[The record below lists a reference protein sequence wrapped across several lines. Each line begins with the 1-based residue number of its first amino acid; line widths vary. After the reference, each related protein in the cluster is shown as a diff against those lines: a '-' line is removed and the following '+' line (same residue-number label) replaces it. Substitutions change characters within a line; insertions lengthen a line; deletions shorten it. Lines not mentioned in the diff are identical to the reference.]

1 MLITNQTAQ
10 DYWFGPL
17 HLLGGNGQTLTVD
30 DTTATSL
37 YLTDDG
43 VADAINTLAT
53 SNKIQVTGAA
63 SPFPRPTG
71 TPQILHADGSPEG
84 LVYAGQGS
92 LYLRRDVAAIH
103 IKTTGIHVNTGWL
116 LQIASSPG
124 APALSLPGSPADGQQ
139 AILTD
144 SLTAPTY
151 AWTFQFNAEITD
163 SYKWIFIGGAPGSSE
178 VDAQESPNSTS
189 YTNCSTVHSF
199 PTTYAGIYELDYGYE
214 CHLDS
219 GFNNDFYVSPK
230 YSASEASDNDAARTN
245 LWTPSSGQS
254 GPADPCSKNRR
265 ITITSN
271 GQTITMRY
279 RQSTADATTTY
290 VKKRW
295 LKVTPVRVS
304 G

>member
-1 MLITNQTAQ
+1 MTP
-10 DYWFGPL
+10 F
-17 HLLGGNGQTLTVD
+17 
-30 DTTATSL
+30 
-37 YLTDDG
+37 
-43 VADAINTLAT
+43 
-53 SNKIQVTGAA
+53 A
-63 SPFPRPTG
+63 SVF
-71 TPQILHADGSPEG
+71 S
-84 LVYAGQGS
+84 
-92 LYLRRDVAAIH
+92 
-103 IKTTGIHVNTGWL
+103 
-116 LQIASSPG
+116 
-124 APALSLPGSPADGQQ
+124 LSLPS
-139 AILTD
+139 
-144 SLTAPTY
+144 
-151 AWTFQFNAEITD
+151 
-163 SYKWIFIGGAPGSSE
+163 GSSE
-178 VDAQESPNSTS
+178 VDAQESPN
-189 YTNCSTVHSF
+189 
-199 PTTYAGIYELDYGYE
+199 YGYE